1 MDYKGDVMRNI
12 KDGWEEVK
20 NNLQVHVSALYFQ
33 LWIQNLEAIE
43 IKNRV
48 LYILAPTVVCK
59 NRCINKDSG
68 FYEDLDLAIKTVFES
83 QIDSYEIVTN
93 GEYEDIKNDSPAL
106 SENNVEIKYDNNFN
120 PKYTFENFVVGNS
133 NQIVYAAALAVAEN
147 PGEKFSTLFIY
158 GGVGLGK
165 THLLHAIGL
174 KINKERPELK
184 VLYCTCDKFIRE
196 YIDSLKSGI
205 NTFRN
210 KYRNVDV
217 LMIDDIHN
225 LVGKKETQEEF
236 FNLFKDLFENHKQI
250 VLTSDR
256 SPDNIESLEDRLKS
270 RFKGGLVQ
278 DVKIPDFETRCAI
291 LQKKAEQDNYNVEND
306 VITYIAEHMNTNIR
320 ELEGMLQ
327 KVSFMANLKGK
338 HFADIDDIKEALSSS
353 EPVDKEVVTAEK
365 ILDVVSEYTNITKA
379 DILGKKKTKEIAD
392 ARQIAIYL
400 ICEMLNMPV
409 VSVGK
414 IIGGRNH
421 ATIIHSRDKVTEQ
434 LQSNDRLKQIIKDL
448 KDRLK

>member
-1 MDYKGDVMRNI
+1 MRNI

-68 FYEDLDLAIKTVFES
+68 FYEDLDLAIKTVFDS

-236 FNLFKDLFENHKQI
+236 FNTFKDLFENHKQI

>member
-1 MDYKGDVMRNI
+1 MRNI

-236 FNLFKDLFENHKQI
+236 FNTFKDLFENHKQI

>member
-225 LVGKKETQEEF
+225 LVGKKRICLKII
-236 FNLFKDLFENHKQI
+236 NKLFL
-250 VLTSDR
+250 
-256 SPDNIESLEDRLKS
+256 
-270 RFKGGLVQ
+270 
-278 DVKIPDFETRCAI
+278 
-291 LQKKAEQDNYNVEND
+291 
-306 VITYIAEHMNTNIR
+306 
-320 ELEGMLQ
+320 
-327 KVSFMANLKGK
+327 
-338 HFADIDDIKEALSSS
+338 
-353 EPVDKEVVTAEK
+353 PVT
-365 ILDVVSEYTNITKA
+365 
-379 DILGKKKTKEIAD
+379 
-392 ARQIAIYL
+392 ARQII
-400 ICEMLNMPV
+400 
-409 VSVGK
+409 
-414 IIGGRNH
+414 
-421 ATIIHSRDKVTEQ
+421 
-434 LQSNDRLKQIIKDL
+434 
-448 KDRLK
+448 

>member
-1 MDYKGDVMRNI
+1 MRNI

-106 SENNVEIKYDNNFN
+106 SENSVEIKYDNNFN

-236 FNLFKDLFENHKQI
+236 FNTFKDLFENHKQI